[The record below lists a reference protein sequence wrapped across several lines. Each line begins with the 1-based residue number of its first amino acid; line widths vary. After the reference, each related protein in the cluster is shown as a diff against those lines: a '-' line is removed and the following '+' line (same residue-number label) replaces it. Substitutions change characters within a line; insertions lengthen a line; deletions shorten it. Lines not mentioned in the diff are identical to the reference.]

1 MGDQIVCSDSH
12 TPLAYLTII
21 IKVSLMHRSLL
32 GIRLIVEIIYKM
44 CIRDRST
51 KDYRINF
58 MYDELEDF
66 TVTTSIVKRT
76 APDAI
81 RQIMG
86 CLLYTS

>member
-1 MGDQIVCSDSH
+1 MSE
-12 TPLAYLTII
+12 ALTILA
-21 IKVSLMHRSLL
+21 K
-32 GIRLIVEIIYKM
+32 
-44 CIRDRST
+44 ST

-81 RQIMG
+81 RPVSYIHLDVYKRQ
-86 CLLYTS
+86 L